1 MSTWTLPP
9 VSLLDVDPGTTAT
22 AVASPVAVH
31 EALTG
36 AGIAVEEVTAHR
48 APQLHRYAVAVA
60 PGTDPKK
67 IERAMGPVELA
78 VKSPVRYAGLHEG
91 HVIIEQN
98 RQRAD
103 VVNLRSLIESSPA
116 LVRLGLPMGIGAD
129 TLPLTARLADMP
141 HLLVA
146 GTTGSGKSAFL
157 TAMLTALL
165 LRNTPDDL
173 RLTLIDPK
181 RVELAAFA
189 GLPHLADEIITE
201 TAHVGVV
208 LRRLA
213 EVMDQRYELFKAA
226 GVRKFEEYNDS
237 VVDTGI
243 HLSRQVLVVDE
254 LADLMMQDKSG
265 IIEKAV
271 VRLLS
276 VGRAAGIHVI
286 LATQRPAANVLTG
299 LIRANVPAR
308 VVFAVQSH
316 HDSKIAL
323 GYTGAEKLRGQGD
336 GLFLAPDVGEPLRF
350 QAPLVSSADVARVVA
365 YWRKQDVDAR
375 ARAAVTGAVV
385 ETPEGGPVTR
395 NDVEALRRS
404 VLGPQPVDEGV
415 DIRAEV
421 NAWHAETA
429 KAVDSATA
437 SLTAEEILGDAGFTP
452 LVVEALAT
460 VLTNKITAGLADYIA
475 SVVPSTLVNPT
486 EGDPS

>member
-1 MSTWTLPP
+1 MSTWTLPA
-9 VSLLDVDPGTTAT
+9 VALLEPDAGLVKT
-22 AVASPVAVH
+22 VIASPVAVH

-48 APQLHRYAVAVA
+48 APQLHRYEVKVA

-78 VKSPVRYAGLHEG
+78 VKSPVRYAGMHEG
-91 HVIIEQN
+91 HIIIEQN
-98 RQRAD
+98 RPAAD
-103 VVNLRSLIESSPA
+103 VVSLRSLVEHSEA
-116 LVRLGLPMGIGAD
+116 LVRLGVPMGVGAD
-129 TLPLTARLADMP
+129 TKPLTARLADMP

-157 TAMLTALL
+157 TSMLTALL

-189 GLPHLADEIITE
+189 SLPHLADEIITE

-208 LRRLA
+208 LRRLTA
-213 EVMDQRYELFKAA
+213 LMDQRYELFKAA

-237 VVDTGI
+237 VVDTGV
-243 HLSRQVLVVDE
+243 HMARQVLVVDE
-254 LADLMMQDKSG
+254 LADLMLQDKSG
-265 IIEKAV
+265 IIERAL

-276 VGRAAGIHVI
+276 VGRAAGIHLV

-336 GLFLAPDVGEPLRF
+336 GLFKAPDVGEPLRF
-350 QAPLVSSADVARVVA
+350 QAPLVSAADVSRVVA
-365 YWRKQDVDAR
+365 HWRKQMPQLAQASR
-375 ARAAVTGAVV
+375 
-385 ETPEGGPVTR
+385 
-395 NDVEALRRS
+395 
-404 VLGPQPVDEGV
+404 PQPVDEPV
-415 DIRAEV
+415 DDGAALRAEAD
-421 NAWHAETA
+421 AWLEEIIDDG
-429 KAVDSATA
+429 AVG
-437 SLTAEEILGDAGFTP
+437 SLTPDEILADAGFSP
-452 LVVEALAT
+452 LVIQALME
-460 VLTNKITAGLADYIA
+460 KITSGVAEQVTSLL
-475 SVVPSTLVNPT
+475 SSNPVDTT
-486 EGDPS
+486 EGDPR